1 MILNGRQHCRVILL
15 PFAFSQ
21 KRQAVFVP
29 HTIRAKSE
37 QNVSAISTDSF
48 PHLTKFCP
56 ENKFCWTSVPCCAKT
71 MTRTRNGAGLQSQLR
86 HCGFSMISR
95 STCEG
100 FYVSKVSSPAFITPL
115 QQAISIFTYA
125 CGWYLQISPLSPVC
139 GGYAAHCSNQRP
151 CRRCRPQ
158 CA

>member
-1 MILNGRQHCRVILL
+1 MILNGRQHCRVVLL

-21 KRQAVFVP
+21 KRQIVFVL
-29 HTIRAKSE
+29 HTIHAKSE
-37 QNVSAISTDSF
+37 QNVSAISTNSF

-71 MTRTRNGAGLQSQLR
+71 TTRTRNGAELQGQLR

-100 FYVSKVSSPAFITPL
+100 FCVSKGSSPAFITPL
-115 QQAISIFTYA
+115 QQVISILGSSPNLKIFNFYLRLRLVFTNFTA
-125 CGWYLQISPLSPVC
+125 FAGLRRVC
-139 GGYAAHCSNQRP
+139 SAL
-151 CRRCRPQ
+151 
-158 CA
+158 